1 MHLWQKPDAFGSWLP
16 PWAAVDK
23 IRRVR
28 GSSAVSI
35 SRLHPSERIA
45 VMSVQAIAGVSP
57 GIEAKIMTEFPSV
70 GAGSLGRLIG
80 VLMDSI
86 PVRLFGI
93 KLSYLVF
100 GLLVA
105 PLGALCFFLRLLG
118 ARYVLTNRSVQI
130 RSGLGI
136 QKTSSAELSAISD
149 VELEVQAGQDFF
161 RAADLRLKAANG
173 QTLLLLPGVA
183 DAAAFRNA
191 ILRAAEAKRLV
202 QSSLATI
209 NARR

>member
-1 MHLWQKPDAFGSWLP
+1 LWHHSGP
-16 PWAAVDK
+16 
-23 IRRVR
+23 
-28 GSSAVSI
+28 
-35 SRLHPSERIA
+35 
-45 VMSVQAIAGVSP
+45 
-57 GIEAKIMTEFPSV
+57 
-70 GAGSLGRLIG
+70 
-80 VLMDSI
+80 
-86 PVRLFGI
+86 
-93 KLSYLVF
+93 
-100 GLLVA
+100 
-105 PLGALCFFLRLLG
+105 LCFFLRLLG

-136 QKTSSAELSAISD
+136 QKTSSAELSAIND
-149 VELEVQAGQDFF
+149 VELEVQTGQDFF

>member
-1 MHLWQKPDAFGSWLP
+1 
-16 PWAAVDK
+16 
-23 IRRVR
+23 
-28 GSSAVSI
+28 
-35 SRLHPSERIA
+35 
-45 VMSVQAIAGVSP
+45 MSVQAIAGVSP
-57 GIEAKIMTEFPSV
+57 GLEAKIMTEFPSV
-70 GAGSLGRLIG
+70 GAGSFGRLIG

-93 KLSYLVF
+93 KLSYVIF
-100 GLLVA
+100 GLPLA
-105 PLGALCFFLRLLG
+105 PLGALLFFLRLLG

-136 QKTSSAELSAISD
+136 QKTASAELSAIDD
-149 VELEVQAGQDFF
+149 VEIQAQPGQDFY

-173 QTLLLLPGVA
+173 QTLLVLPGVA

-191 ILRAAEAKRLV
+191 ILRAAEARRLV
-202 QSSLATI
+202 QSSLAVI